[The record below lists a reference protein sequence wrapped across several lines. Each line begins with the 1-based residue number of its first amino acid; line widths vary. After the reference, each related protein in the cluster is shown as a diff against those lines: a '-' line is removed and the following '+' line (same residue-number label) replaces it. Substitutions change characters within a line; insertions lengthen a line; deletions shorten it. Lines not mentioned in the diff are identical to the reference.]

1 MRALQPKAAM
11 NVEKDGIGTE
21 GPQERPA

>member
-11 NVEKDGIGTE
+11 KVEKDGIGTE